1 METAEPTPASLGP
14 RYAPDDPTLPKPWKG
29 LIDGSTGIFYY
40 WNPETNITQY
50 EKPSS
55 LPPPL
60 PPGLPPS
67 ASAPELAPIPK
78 ARMMQSNGV
87 VGQPGHR
94 MTHTPQQQ
102 GQQTIS
108 PQHPQGAQL
117 MPQGSQPHSSQL
129 SIAGQQQGSQLP
141 YAMQQQGHLTPQRL
155 GQQTIQQP
163 NQQVLLQSGLQMPQQ
178 PVQQMPQ
185 QSMQQLLGQQ
195 RPVYQ
200 GSQMGQPHG
209 HQFTHQQMQYMAYQQ
224 TNLPVGQQSSQQQTH
239 HIMSGHIFP
248 HQQEQNVGC
257 QLRDDVDSPQG
268 KQIIAEGTNS
278 FQMQQMSGQSGQA
291 QQFGNSSLKMQQP
304 SSLVPLPQSGIDVVH
319 QQHGPGFHNQWDP
332 AIMHGQQPSVSPV
345 NLKMGFEENAS
356 RRAGNE
362 YYFNA
367 SNDVSAMVPQHP
379 KLAAIPMSK
388 NQQEMRLSGVPLQN
402 VTPGIAGPN
411 SAVGP
416 ALHNI
421 YGHATGG
428 SALPNNVL
436 SRPPTMIMESS
447 DAINLSHVE
456 VYRQKHEVTATGG
469 DVPAPFM
476 TFEATGFPPEIL
488 SEFSLIAGAIFA
500 PEEEHMS
507 YAARCPHSYVTTI
520 LNFGGCK
527 MDSWSLPLASSR
539 RVLHLAGFASPTPI
553 QAQTWPIALQNRDI
567 VAIAKTGSGKTLG
580 YLIPAFILLRHHRN
594 NAQNGPTVLV
604 LAPTRELATQIQ
616 NEVIKF
622 GRSSRISCTCLY
634 GGAPKGPQ
642 LKELDRGA
650 DIVVATP
657 GRLIDILEM
666 KKIDIG
672 QVSLLVLDEAD
683 RMLDMGFEPQIRK
696 IVNKIPPRRQ
706 TLMYTATWPK
716 EVRKIASDLLV
727 NPFQVNIGSVDEL
740 EANKSITQNR
750 DIVAIAKTGSGKTL
764 GYLIPAFILLRH
776 HRNNAQNGPT
786 VLVLAP
792 TRELATQ
799 IQNEVIKFGRSSRI
813 SCTCLYGGAPKGPQL
828 KELDRGAD
836 IVVATPG
843 RLIDILEMKKIDIGQ
858 VSLLVLDEADR
869 MLDMG
874 FEPQIRKIVNKIPPR
889 RQTLMYTATWPKE
902 VRKIASDL
910 LVNPFQVNIGSV
922 DELEANKSITQYV
935 EVVPH
940 MEKQRRLEQILRSQE
955 RGSKVIIFCST
966 KRLCDQLARSI
977 GRSFGAAVIHGD
989 KSQGERDWVLNQFR
1003 SGKSPILVATDVAA
1017 RGLDIKDIRVVI
1029 NYDFPTGIEDY
1040 VHRIGRTGR
1049 AGATGVAYTFFSDQ
1063 DWKYAADLV
1072 KVLEGANQQVPPEVR
1087 EMALRGVAGFVKDR
1101 GGSNRFDSSGGV
1113 GGHWDSA
1120 GRGGPRDA
1128 DFGGRGGM
1136 RDADFGGRGGMR
1148 ENFGGRGGMRDG
1160 GFGGRGGMRDGG
1172 FGGRGGMRDGGFGGR
1187 GGMRD
1192 GGFGGRGGMRDGDF
1206 GGRGGGH
1213 VGWDRND
1220 RGPQDRY
1227 NNMDGH
1233 GRGRGRGRGRFDNN
1247 RRDAGNRSRGRS
1259 CSSSPEWMEPSM
1271 PEVGAAPVSRMSPM
1285 SPGTQGNAFA
1295 GGELPGQLPGI
1306 ENVEP
1311 GYQETAAEPPNPAGE
1326 S

>member
-1 METAEPTPASLGP
+1 MATSEPTPASLAP

-29 LIDGSTGIFYY
+29 LIDGSTGILYY

-67 ASAPELAPIPK
+67 ASTPKLAPIPG
-78 ARMMQSNGV
+78 ARMMQLNGV
-87 VGQPGHR
+87 VGQPGHQ

-117 MPQGSQPHSSQL
+117 MPQGSQQHSSQL

-141 YAMQQQGHLTPQRL
+141 HVMQQQGHSTPQQH

-163 NQQVLLQSGLQMPQQ
+163 NQQVLLQSGLQMSPQ

-185 QSMQQLLGQQ
+185 QSMQQLPGQQ
-195 RPVYQ
+195 TPLYQ

-224 TNLPVGQQSSQQQTH
+224 TNLPVGQQSSQQQTQ
-239 HIMSGHIFP
+239 HIMSGHLFP
-248 HQQEQNVGC
+248 HQQEHKVGF
-257 QLRDDVDSPQG
+257 QHRDDVDSQQG
-268 KQIIAEGTNS
+268 KQIGFSQLQIQQPSGPSLQTIAEGTNS
-278 FQMQQMSGQSGQA
+278 FRMQQMGGQLGQA
-291 QQFGNSSLKMQQP
+291 QQFGSSSLNTQQP
-304 SSLVPLPQSGIDVVH
+304 GSLVPLPQNGIDVVH
-319 QQHGPGFHNQWDP
+319 QQHGPGFHNQLDP
-332 AIMHGQQPSVSPV
+332 AIMHGQQPSASPV

-379 KLAAIPMSK
+379 KLAAIPMLKS
-388 NQQEMRLSGVPLQN
+388 QQEMRLSGAPLQN
-402 VTPGIAGPN
+402 VTPGIPGPN

-428 SALPNNVL
+428 PALPNNAL
-436 SRPPTMIMESS
+436 SRPPTMIMESA
-447 DAINLSHVE
+447 DAINLSPAE

-476 TFEATGFPPEIL
+476 TFEASGFPPEIL
-488 SEFSLIAGAIFA
+488 RE
-500 PEEEHMS
+500 
-507 YAARCPHSYVTTI
+507 
-520 LNFGGCK
+520 
-527 MDSWSLPLASSR
+527 
-539 RVLHLAGFASPTPI
+539 LHFAGFASPTPI

-580 YLIPAFILLRHHRN
+580 YLIPAFILLRHRRN

-616 NEVIKF
+616 EEVIKF
-622 GRSSRISCTCLY
+622 GRSSRVSCTCLY

-657 GRLIDILEM
+657 GRLNDILEM
-666 KKIDIG
+666 KKIDFG
-672 QVSLLVLDEAD
+672 QISLLVLDEAD

-696 IVNKIPPRRQ
+696 IVN
-706 TLMYTATWPK
+706 
-716 EVRKIASDLLV
+716 E
-727 NPFQVNIGSVDEL
+727 
-740 EANKSITQNR
+740 
-750 DIVAIAKTGSGKTL
+750 
-764 GYLIPAFILLRH
+764 
-776 HRNNAQNGPT
+776 
-786 VLVLAP
+786 
-792 TRELATQ
+792 
-799 IQNEVIKFGRSSRI
+799 
-813 SCTCLYGGAPKGPQL
+813 
-828 KELDRGAD
+828 
-836 IVVATPG
+836 
-843 RLIDILEMKKIDIGQ
+843 
-858 VSLLVLDEADR
+858 
-869 MLDMG
+869 
-874 FEPQIRKIVNKIPPR
+874 IPPR

-935 EVVPH
+935 EVVPQ

-955 RGSKVIIFCST
+955 RGSKAIIFCST

-977 GRSFGAAVIHGD
+977 GRSFGAAAIHGD

-1063 DWKYAADLV
+1063 DWKYAADLI

-1087 EMALRGVAGFVKDR
+1087 EMALRGGPSFVKDR
-1101 GGSNRFDSSGGV
+1101 GGPNRFDSSSGV

-1120 GRGGPRDA
+1120 GRGGPRDGGFSGRTGTRDG
-1128 DFGGRGGM
+1128 DFGGRS
-1136 RDADFGGRGGMR
+1136 GMR

-1192 GGFGGRGGMRDGDF
+1192 GGFGGRGG
-1206 GGRGGGH
+1206 GH

-1227 NNMDGH
+1227 NNMDGR
-1233 GRGRGRGRGRFDNN
+1233 GRGRVRGRGRFDNN
-1247 RRDAGNRSRGRS
+1247 RRDVGNRSRGRS
-1259 CSSSPEWMEPSM
+1259 YSSSPERVRTWGYSRSRSRSRSWSRSRSRSRSWSRSRSPRRSYSRSRSRSRSYERRERPPRKSKFDQMEPSM

-1285 SPGTQGNAFA
+1285 SPGTQGNAFP
-1295 GGELPGQLPGI
+1295 GGELPGQLPRI

-1311 GYQETAAEPPNPAGE
+1311 GHQDTAAEPPNPAGE
-1326 S
+1326 C